1 MRKKLIS
8 KTYLRDVDEY
18 KLHIYYDKDDYFL
31 SVKEIINTRAPFILD
46 DGDRLIDNG
55 YFIVEVLP
63 KHENYAMRVYFNEKK
78 ERVGYYFDISLGNGI
93 DEDSKIPYYD
103 DLFTDITITNG
114 VIEVLDEDELE
125 NALTDKL
132 ISKEEYDLA
141 NRTRDTLLESIK
153 KDKNKYMH
161 LDLESYLK

>member
-103 DLFTDITITNG
+103 DLYTDITITKG

-125 NALTDKL
+125 NALNDNKIT
-132 ISKEEYDLA
+132 KEEYNLA
-141 NRTRDTLLESIK
+141 NKTRDFLLANIK
-153 KDKNKYMH
+153 EDKNKYMH